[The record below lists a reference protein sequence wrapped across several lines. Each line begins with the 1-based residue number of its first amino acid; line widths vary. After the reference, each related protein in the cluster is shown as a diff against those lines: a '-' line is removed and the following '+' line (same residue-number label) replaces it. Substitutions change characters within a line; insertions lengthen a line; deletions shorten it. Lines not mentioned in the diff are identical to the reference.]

1 MATLSTTAWVLHE
14 LGLAAGF
21 GGNLF
26 GQIALNPAVAEI
38 QSKRERGKVT
48 HVAWDRYKTVN
59 GASLALMAGTWIV
72 GRTMLG
78 GLSGREVARTSRAL
92 IVTKD
97 VLVGGALAG
106 GIGAMVVGRMLDREM
121 TISNEPLHSGS
132 RPAAETRKR
141 VADLQKLTNGFGRL
155 NVVLNAAVLAVT
167 TVLAMKAGRSSV
179 GVSAA
184 TRRNARRSS
193 SSRGS
198 CSSS

>member
-1 MATLSTTAWVLHE
+1 MATLSTTAWVLHD

-48 HVAWDRYKTVN
+48 HVAWDRYKAIN

-72 GRTMLG
+72 GRTML
-78 GLSGREVARTSRAL
+78 SGREVGRTSRAL
-92 IVTKD
+92 TVTKD
-97 VLVGGALAG
+97 VLVGGALVG
-106 GIGAMVVGRMLDREM
+106 GIGAMLFGRMLDQEM
-121 TISNEPLHSGS
+121 KTSNEPIQSGS

-141 VADLQKLTNGFGRL
+141 VAELQRVTNGFGRL

-167 TVLAMKAGRSSV
+167 TVLAMKAGKSSKWTV
-179 GVSAA
+179 LSK
-184 TRRNARRSS
+184 TLLP
-193 SSRGS
+193 
-198 CSSS
+198 